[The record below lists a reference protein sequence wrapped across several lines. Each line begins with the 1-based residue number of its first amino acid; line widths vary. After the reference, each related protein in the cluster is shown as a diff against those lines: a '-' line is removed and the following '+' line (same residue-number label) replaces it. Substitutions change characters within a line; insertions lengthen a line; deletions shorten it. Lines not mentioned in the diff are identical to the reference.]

1 MKILHKTEFEGMEI
15 EVVKTQQTVFLQ
27 FDGGLK
33 QSSFKKKNPKEL
45 QKPYS
50 KHMVKVL
57 DLWNLDH
64 DSDPKDILVLGL
76 GGGIIPTWLYDNTNA
91 NIDVVEIV
99 PELKEISETYFNM
112 PVDDRLNIIIE
123 DCNEYMPNCNK
134 KYDIIFV
141 DVFGSISSIIDDA
154 NKFHDNLKNILNNRG
169 FIATNSLVTKRN
181 YENHMEVLNSNYP
194 KVIES
199 LVKLGRYSNNHVAF
213 CSKG

>member
-1 MKILHKTEFEGMEI
+1 METIHSTEYNGMPI
-15 EVVKTQQTVFLQ
+15 EVVETQQTVYLQ

-123 DCNEYMPNCNK
+123 DCNEYMPKCDK

-141 DVFGSISSIIDDA
+141 DVYGAISSVIDDA
-154 NKFHDNLKNILNNRG
+154 NTFHTGIKRVMKEQGMASI
-169 FIATNSLVTKRN
+169 NSLVTERN
-181 YENHMEVLNSNYP
+181 YDTYMKVLNNNYSTI
-194 KVIES
+194 IEEY
-199 LVKLGRYSNNHVAF
+199 VKLGRYSNNHISF
-213 CSKG
+213 CA

>member
-1 MKILHKTEFEGMEI
+1 METIHSTEYNGMPI
-15 EVVKTQQTVFLQ
+15 EVVETQQTVYLQ

-123 DCNEYMPNCNK
+123 DCNEYMPKCDK

-141 DVFGSISSIIDDA
+141 DVYGAISSVIDDA
-154 NKFHDNLKNILNNRG
+154 NTFHTGIKRVMKEQGMAAI
-169 FIATNSLVTKRN
+169 NSLVTERN
-181 YENHMEVLNSNYP
+181 YDTYMKVLNNNYSTI
-194 KVIES
+194 IEEY
-199 LVKLGRYSNNHVAF
+199 VKLGRYSNNHISF
-213 CSKG
+213 CA

>member
-1 MKILHKTEFEGMEI
+1 METIHSTEYNGMPI
-15 EVVKTQQTVFLQ
+15 EVVETQQTVYLQ

-123 DCNEYMPNCNK
+123 DCNEYMPKCDK

-141 DVFGSISSIIDDA
+141 DVYGAISSVIDDA
-154 NKFHDNLKNILNNRG
+154 NTFHTGIKRVMKEQGMAAI
-169 FIATNSLVTKRN
+169 NSLVTERN
-181 YENHMEVLNSNYP
+181 YDTYMKVLNNNYSTI
-194 KVIES
+194 IEEC
-199 LVKLGRYSNNHVAF
+199 VKLGRYSNNHISF
-213 CSKG
+213 CA

>member
-1 MKILHKTEFEGMEI
+1 MKILHKTEFEGMDI
-15 EVVKTQQTVFLQ
+15 EVVETQQTVFLQ

-123 DCNEYMPNCNK
+123 DCNEYMPKCDK

-141 DVFGSISSIIDDA
+141 DVYGAISSVIDDA
-154 NKFHDNLKNILNNRG
+154 NTFHTGIKRVMKEQGMAAI
-169 FIATNSLVTKRN
+169 NSLVTERN
-181 YENHMEVLNSNYP
+181 YDTYMKVLNNNYSTI
-194 KVIES
+194 IEEY
-199 LVKLGRYSNNHVAF
+199 VKLGRYSNNHISF
-213 CSKG
+213 CA

>member
-1 MKILHKTEFEGMEI
+1 METIHSTEYNGMSI
-15 EVVKTQQTVFLQ
+15 EVVETQQTVYLQ

-123 DCNEYMPNCNK
+123 DCNEYMPKCDK

-141 DVFGSISSIIDDA
+141 DVYGAISSVIDDA
-154 NKFHDNLKNILNNRG
+154 NTFHTGIKRVMKEQGMAAI
-169 FIATNSLVTKRN
+169 NSLVTERN
-181 YENHMEVLNSNYP
+181 YDTYMKVLNNNYSTI
-194 KVIES
+194 IEEY
-199 LVKLGRYSNNHVAF
+199 VKLGRYSNNHISF
-213 CSKG
+213 CA